1 MRASAYLLTAMFVAA
16 VLVSVSSAGP
26 VGFALIRAPAVI
38 IYNNTGSLTTITL
51 TITNGNGTVNFVNA
65 SQIANDT
72 HFSAYTAA
80 RYASQYTG
88 KNFSKYDFTYSIE
101 DGGSNVSGPSAG
113 AAMTLLAISAF
124 RNTPLRTSFTITG
137 TISPGG
143 SIGEIG
149 GAIDKISAASGGGLT
164 LMLVPWVPQGN
175 IEQGI
180 YYVGQEEYG
189 IPVVEVSNISQAASY
204 AFGNSSGVPNEVTV
218 NFTSQYNVNG
228 LPAAPLNCSNGCD
241 QAPFSA
247 LANYTIATTRS
258 QIANISGFG
267 AGLVGRQL
275 ANVTNQA
282 TQIGDKGYL
291 YVSADV
297 AFLSYLDAFY
307 ISSYNMTRAE
317 ASSYMQGVQTGCS
330 GLLAPQL
337 TSDNY
342 EYVIAAELR
351 QGWANYTI
359 NSTISGFNTTGA
371 TRDDIVS
378 AMYSVGQAQAWCG
391 AVSTLYSYPY
401 SASSAPV
408 TFSQSLGH
416 LAIER
421 INRAS
426 QYPGMYLTLAQAAYK
441 AGNYP
446 VAILDADYAYA
457 LSSSAQSAGSA
468 NVSALNTAAIAVANN
483 STYGAWATQFSNEAL
498 FYVYESSTASNSTVA
513 GFYADEAYASAKL
526 ASQLSA
532 DTQSIYAS
540 LISGSSTSSTVST
553 AQNQNGNY
561 GAATVSM
568 LNTLTA
574 KVHELTLLVALTLAL
589 LAGCIVLVAILAHKV
604 LVLSAKPER
613 KGRRRK

>member
-1 MRASAYLLTAMFVAA
+1 MRASAYLLAAMFIAA

-72 HFSAYTAA
+72 RFSAYTAA
-80 RYASQYTG
+80 RYGSGYVG
-88 KNFSKYDFTYSIE
+88 KNFSKYNFNYSIE

-124 RNTPLRTSFTITG
+124 RGAPLRTNFTITG
-137 TISPGG
+137 TISPDGTV
-143 SIGEIG
+143 GEIG
-149 GAIDKISAASGGGLT
+149 GAIDKISAASGAGLK
-164 LMLVPWVPQGN
+164 LVLVPWVPQGN

-204 AFGNSSGVPNEVTV
+204 AFGSASGVASEVTV

-228 LPAAPLNCSNGCD
+228 LPAAPLSCSNSCD
-241 QAPFSA
+241 QGPFSA

-267 AGLVGRQL
+267 SGLVARQL
-275 ANVTNQA
+275 ANVTSQA
-282 TQIGDKGYL
+282 SQIGSKGYL

-317 ASSYMQGVQTGCS
+317 ASTYMQGVQTGCL

-359 NSTISGFNTTGA
+359 NSTISGFNATGA
-371 TRDDIVS
+371 TRDDIVT

-401 SASSAPV
+401 SGSSAPV

-416 LAIER
+416 LAIQR

-426 QYPGMYLTLAQAAYK
+426 QYPGMYLTLAQQAYK
-441 AGNYP
+441 GGNYP

-457 LSSSAQSAGSA
+457 LSSSAQTAGSA
-468 NVSALNTAAIAVANN
+468 NVSALDTAATAVARN

-540 LISGSSTSSTVST
+540 LIPGSSTVSAT
-553 AQNQNGNY
+553 QSQNGNY
-561 GAATVSM
+561 GPATVSM
-568 LNTLTA
+568 LDTLTT